1 MYLLRVAEIAFL
13 LRRVSCSPPS
23 PLLSLPPLLSNETL
37 ISALAFQ
44 IAIYTYIYIYAM
56 VYIGM
61 YIGIVY
67 IIYRGFI

>member
-1 MYLLRVAEIAFL
+1 MKYVFAARCRNCFSAQACPLF
-13 LRRVSCSPPS
+13 PP
-23 PLLSLPPLLSNETL
+23 PPWNETL
-37 ISALAFQ
+37 VSALAFQ

>member
-13 LRRVSCSPPS
+13 LRRATSSPT
-23 PLLSLPPLLSNETL
+23 PPPSNETL
-37 ISALAFQ
+37 VSALAFQ

>member
-13 LRRVSCSPPS
+13 LRRAPSSPPAW
-23 PLLSLPPLLSNETL
+23 NETL
-37 ISALAFQ
+37 VSALAFQ

>member
-1 MYLLRVAEIAFL
+1 MYLLRVAEIAFQ
-13 LRRVSCSPPS
+13 LRRAPSSPP
-23 PLLSLPPLLSNETL
+23 PPSNETL
-37 ISALAFQ
+37 VSALAFQ